1 MKMTEGMKSSE
12 FWLVLIFTALGVVCK
27 ILLGDRCPISTETL
41 AIPVSAY
48 ALARGISKKGK

>member
-1 MKMTEGMKSSE
+1 MTEGMKSSE

-27 ILLGDRCPISTETL
+27 ILLGERCPIYTETL

-48 ALARGISKKGK
+48 ALARGIAKKGK